1 MHVGQRELA
10 TKNRINGP
18 IRKIVQMGE
27 SFILLVCETE
37 HRSAEV

>member
-1 MHVGQRELA
+1 MHVGQSSLA
-10 TKNRINGP
+10 TENKINGP

-27 SFILLVCETE
+27 SFIFLGCETE